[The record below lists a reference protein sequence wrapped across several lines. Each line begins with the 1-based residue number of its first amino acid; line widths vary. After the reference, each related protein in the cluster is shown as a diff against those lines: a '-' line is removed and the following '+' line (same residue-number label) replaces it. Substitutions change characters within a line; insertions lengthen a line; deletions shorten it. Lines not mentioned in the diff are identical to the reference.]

1 MKKRNVFV
9 QTAIASAL
17 LAFFGVAHANS
28 VTVTARSVAN
38 EAFGSAI
45 VQPTVVAGA
54 ISLPTLQYSFNTPG
68 GIVVNP
74 GGSVKVV
81 FTLAGGTTDTTG
93 VFSAAN
99 NVTISA
105 GISSFTPTVT
115 STGSTHTVTLT
126 NGTVGNL
133 TIGIGASVSLVST
146 ALDAQYR
153 VIGVTKGTNVTVTGS
168 ALNGADNSVL
178 EAATAAVNAITFAEA
193 VTAASTASTSTN
205 KINLNTTPTPGTD
218 LVTNAPVSFGGVT
231 LTNSAGTQVK
241 LDAAGAADTDITAA
255 TATAYAL
262 SGTFTVGKASGS
274 FTPGMTV
281 GLFTDQTCATPITS
295 GGLTTTNAPVGA
307 ISASTTSITLAYT
320 GLAPAELN
328 AGVFLCGD
336 YSAVAAAT
344 ALNEITPTLA
354 FTYDKAS
361 TSYSDE
367 VVAAF
372 NGFALTTN
380 GQTKDVRSYIPAAT
394 TGYTSFVRVINTG
407 SVDAAVTG
415 QFVNEDGTTS
425 ASGVIIATLKA
436 GGSKTLTASEIET
449 AMGVA
454 PTATDRPRLRL
465 TAPTSGLDAQS
476 FFLTNANGNFSD
488 ATGAQ

>member
-1 MKKRNVFV
+1 MKKRNLFV
-9 QTAIASAL
+9 QTAVAAAL
-17 LAFFGVAHANS
+17 MAFGVAHANS

-45 VQPTVVAGA
+45 AQPTVVAGA
-54 ISLPTLQYSFNTPG
+54 ISLPTLAYSFNTPG

-93 VFSAAN
+93 VFNAAT
-99 NVTISA
+99 NVVISA
-105 GISSFTPTVT
+105 GISTFTPTVT

-126 NGTVGNL
+126 NGTAGNL

-146 ALDAQYR
+146 AADAQYR
-153 VIGVTKGTNVTVTGS
+153 VIGVTKGTNVTVTGQ

-178 EAATAAVNAITFAEA
+178 EAATAAVDAIKFAEA

-205 KINLNTTPTPGTD
+205 KINLNTTPTPGTA
-218 LVTNAPVSFGGVT
+218 LVTAAPVSFGGVT
-231 LTNSAGTQVK
+231 LTNTAGTQVK
-241 LDAAGAADTDITAA
+241 LDAAGLADTDITDA
-255 TATAYAL
+255 TVTAYAL

-281 GLFTDQTCATPITS
+281 GLYTTQACATPIT
-295 GGLTTTNAPVGA
+295 GTLTQTNAPVGA
-307 ISASTTSITLAYT
+307 IAATTTSMTLAYT
-320 GLAPAELN
+320 GLLPAELD

-336 YSAVAAAT
+336 YSAAT
-344 ALNEITPTLA
+344 GVFKELKPTIA
-354 FTYDKAS
+354 FTYDKFS
-361 TSYSDE
+361 TSYTDE

-372 NGFALTTN
+372 DGYALTTN
-380 GQTKDVRSYIPAAT
+380 GQTKDVRSYIPVAAS
-394 TGYTSFVRVINTG
+394 GYTSFVRVINTG
-407 SVDAAVTG
+407 TVDAAVTG

-425 ASGVIIATLKA
+425 ASGVVIATLKA
-436 GGSKTLTASEIET
+436 GGSTTLTSSAIE
-449 AMGVA
+449 AAIGVA
-454 PTATDRPRLRL
+454 PAANARPRLRL
-465 TAPTSGLDAQS
+465 TAPTSGMDAQS